1 MKTIKCKI
9 CNFEATSLTSHINRK
24 HGINGDEYKK
34 RFGDGPLAILSDDM
48 KKRISNSVKKLN
60 TPEYRKKLSHAQKNG
75 GSQFTEKY
83 WTNRG
88 FSEDQAKEKITVV
101 QKKNAKKSAEKTNY
115 LVSSW
120 MNIGYWTSRGY
131 TVEEAKKEISNRQS
145 ILSKRSS
152 KFRGHTRTLVSKK
165 KISNSVRAMINS
177 VGKDV
182 WVKHFGEFNGRS
194 KTEIDL
200 YEFVK
205 NNICH
210 SVKANCIV
218 DRYIVDII
226 NGRKVIEFYGDFWHA
241 NPLYYLAEDIV
252 KIPAT
257 NGVFAKDIW
266 SKDRIRIDTLKN
278 LGYDVLIIWE
288 TDWRQRK
295 EECIEKI
302 KEFL

>member
-9 CNFEATSLTSHINRK
+9 CDFEATSLTSHINRK
-24 HGINGDEYKK
+24 HGISGDEYKK

-60 TPEYRKKLSHAQKNG
+60 TVEYRKKLSHAQKNG
-75 GSQFTEKY
+75 GSLFTLKY

-88 FSEDQAKEKITVV
+88 LTEKDARLKITEI
-101 QKKNAKKSAEKTNY
+101 QKKNAKKSTEKTNY
-115 LVSSW
+115 SVSSW

-131 TVEEAKKEISNRQS
+131 TIEEAKKEISNRQS
-145 ILSKRSS
+145 ILSKRSP
-152 KFRGHTRTLVSKK
+152 KFRGHTRTSVSKK
-165 KISNSVRAMINS
+165 KISNSVRAMINN
-177 VGKDV
+177 VGKNV

-194 KTEIDL
+194 KIEIDL

-205 NNICH
+205 NNICS
-210 SVKANCIV
+210 SVRANYSV

-226 NGRKVIEFYGDFWHA
+226 NDRKVIEFYGDFWHA
-241 NPLYYLAEDIV
+241 NPLYCLAEDLV
-252 KIPAT
+252 KIPGTA
-257 NGVFAKDIW
+257 GVFARNIW
-266 SKDRIRIDTLKN
+266 SKDRIRIDTLNN

-288 TDWRQRK
+288 TDWRKKK

-302 KEFL
+302 KKFL